1 MDKLRM
7 QTANKADENFKK
19 LAEMFPNAVT
29 ETINENGEVVRAIDK
44 DVLMQEIS
52 CKVVDGNEERYQF
65 TWPDK
70 KKSVLLANAP
80 INRTLRPVCEDETV
94 PTGADSEGKPY
105 CSTGS
110 VDFDTTENLYIE
122 GDNLEVLKLLQET
135 YLGKIKMIYIDPPYN
150 TGNDF
155 VYNDEFGIR
164 SEEWNGISGNYDA
177 DGNQIVG
184 TLEKN
189 TEANGRFHTDWLNM
203 IYPRLKL
210 AKDLLADDGVIFIS
224 IDDNEQVNLSKVC
237 DEIFGPNNRIGPI
250 IQNKQNAKNDTVN
263 IQKNHEFIL
272 IYRKSTIIDG
282 AKVKA
287 TLSRRVVTYRD
298 VLEENGQFY
307 YLNDP
312 ITTRGEGGT
321 LNARP
326 NLGYTIYYN
335 PKTGDFLAKSD
346 YNIQLAKTENNED
359 IVYRT
364 DTDLIEKGYVT
375 VRPPRVRGKLGCWTW
390 ALDKFNAEKHS
401 VVITGKPGSYTARKR
416 TFVDSNCVICKE
428 GKLVYMS
435 AVEANSRSILD
446 FSTNEGTNEL
456 SSLIKGNVFNNP
468 KNLEMIK
475 YLISLVQDSNAYVL
489 DFFSGSSTTAHAVM
503 QLNAEDG
510 GHRKFI
516 MVQLSEKCDEKSEA
530 YKAGYKTICEIG
542 KERIRRAGKKIRE
555 ENADNSSLLTPNSK
569 LDTGFRVLKCD
580 TSNMKDVYYNP
591 AEYEVNMFSR
601 LEDNIKEDRTPEDL
615 LFQVMLDLGI
625 LLSSKIQVR
634 SVEVGMRN
642 YSYFDVEDGY
652 LIACFD
658 KNIDEKVITTI
669 AKQKPYYFVMRDSSM
684 ASDSVATNFD
694 QIFATYSPDSV
705 RKVL

>member
-1 MDKLRM
+1 MDKLKM
-7 QTANKADENFKK
+7 QTANKADDNFKK
-19 LAEMFPNAVT
+19 LAAMFPNAVT

-80 INRTLRPVCEDETV
+80 INKTLRPVREDETV

-155 VYNDEFGIR
+155 VYEDDFAQNTDEYLTNSGQFD
-164 SEEWNGISGNYDA
+164 EEGNRMV
-177 DGNQIVG
+177 Q
-184 TLEKN
+184 N
-189 TEANGRFHTDWLNM
+189 TESNGRFHTDWLNM
-203 IYPRLKL
+203 LYPRLRL
-210 AKDLLADDGVIFIS
+210 SKDLLTVDGVIFVS
-224 IDDNEQVNLSKVC
+224 IDNNEVVNLRKMLDEVFGSDNCMGIIANINNPKGRSDDKYIATAHEYLLVYAKDVSKVEWYGFEPTE
-237 DEIFGPNNRIGPI
+237 EITKRY
-250 IQNKQNAKNDTVN
+250 NKADLDGKRYREIDLRKTGENDLR
-263 IQKNHEFIL
+263 E
-272 IYRKSTIIDG
+272 D
-282 AKVKA
+282 
-287 TLSRRVVTYRD
+287 
-298 VLEENGQFY
+298 
-307 YLNDP
+307 
-312 ITTRGEGGT
+312 
-321 LNARP
+321 RP
-326 NLGYTIYYN
+326 NLFYFFYYSET
-335 PKTGDFLAKSD
+335 TGDFYPDRDD
-346 YNIQLAKTENNED
+346 YVKDGYIQIKPQRED
-359 IVYRT
+359 
-364 DTDLIEKGYVT
+364 G
-375 VRPPRVRGKLGCWTW
+375 
-390 ALDKFNAEKHS
+390 
-401 VVITGKPGSYTARKR
+401 
-416 TFVDSNCVICKE
+416 KE
-428 GKLVYMS
+428 GNWRWGIDTAKKQIADLVPKFMPSRKVWGIMQKDYLEGRALVKPTSSWTFKDVNSERGTEEFVELGFDKRIFPKPKPLGTIKRCLKL
-435 AVEANSRSILD
+435 ATGRDGI
-446 FSTNEGTNEL
+446 
-456 SSLIKGNVFNNP
+456 I
-468 KNLEMIK
+468 
-475 YLISLVQDSNAYVL
+475 L
-489 DFFSGSSTTAHAVM
+489 DFFSGSATTAHAVM

-516 MVQLSEKCDEKSEA
+516 MIQLPEATNEKKEA

-542 KERIRRAGKKIRE
+542 KERIRRAGAKIKE
-555 ENADNSSLLTPNSK
+555 EAGLAAQN

-615 LFQVMLDLGI
+615 LFQVMLDLGV
-625 LLSSKIQVR
+625 LLSSKIKETTIAGKKVF
-634 SVEVGMRN
+634 N
-642 YSYFDVEDGY
+642 VEDNY

-658 KNIDEKVITTI
+658 SDVSEETIKAI

-694 QIFATYSPDSV
+694 QIFATYSPDTV

>member
-1 MDKLRM
+1 MDKLKM

-19 LAEMFPNAVT
+19 LAAMFPNAVT
-29 ETINENGEVVRAIDK
+29 ETIDENGEVVRAIDK

-52 CKVVDGNEERYQF
+52 CTVVDGNEERYQF

-80 INRTLRPVCEDETV
+80 INKTLRPCREE
-94 PTGADSEGKPY
+94 
-105 CSTGS
+105 S
-110 VDFDTTENLYIE
+110 VDFDSTENLYIE

-164 SEEWNGISGNYDA
+164 NEEWNGISGNYDA

-184 TLEKN
+184 ALERN

-210 AKDLLADDGVIFIS
+210 AKDLLRDDGVIFIS
-224 IDDNEQVNLSKVC
+224 IDDNERDNLQKVAA
-237 DEIFGPNNRIGPI
+237 EIFGIDNYVATFPW
-250 IQNKQNAKNDTVN
+250 
-263 IQKNHEFIL
+263 
-272 IYRKSTIIDG
+272 RKRT
-282 AKVKA
+282 
-287 TLSRRVVTYRD
+287 
-298 VLEENGQFY
+298 
-307 YLNDP
+307 
-312 ITTRGEGGT
+312 
-321 LNARP
+321 
-326 NLGYTIYYN
+326 
-335 PKTGDFLAKSD
+335 AKSD
-346 YNIQLAKTENNED
+346 VPFGVSQDYEWILCFAKSDKFIARVNGTERQYFETPD
-359 IVYRT
+359 FPGKPWRIHDLTTQRT
-364 DTDLIEKGYVT
+364 AAE
-375 VRPPRVRGKLGCWTW
+375 RPNSNFTMVNPKNGDQYPANPLRTW
-390 ALDKFNAEKHS
+390 AVTKETFNQYYA
-401 VVITGKPGSYTARKR
+401 
-416 TFVDSNCVICKE
+416 E
-428 GKLVYMS
+428 GKIVFPGDYDFLRISKSAFRYWKDDDMKRAGDSFGMMPASTKLPDDIGMS
-435 AVEANSRSILD
+435 LD
-446 FSTNEGTNEL
+446 GTKEITKIFDGKIFSYPKTV
-456 SSLIKGNVFNNP
+456 SLIKYLVDIAT
-468 KNLEMIK
+468 KNCNGAI
-475 YLISLVQDSNAYVL
+475 IL
-489 DFFSGSSTTAHAVM
+489 DFFSGSATTAHAVM

-516 MVQLSEKCDEKSEA
+516 MVQLPEKCDEKSEA

-555 ENADNSSLLTPNSK
+555 ENTDNSSLLTPNSK

-634 SVEVGMRN
+634 SVEVGMRS

-658 KNIDEKVITTI
+658 ENIDEEVITTI

-694 QIFATYSPDSV
+694 QIFATYSPETV

>member
-19 LAEMFPNAVT
+19 LAAMFPNAVT
-29 ETINENGEVVRAIDK
+29 ETVNENGEVVRAIDK

-80 INRTLRPVCEDETV
+80 INRTLRPVREDETV

-155 VYNDEFGIR
+155 VYEDDFAQNTDEYLANSGQFD
-164 SEEWNGISGNYDA
+164 EEGNRMV
-177 DGNQIVG
+177 Q
-184 TLEKN
+184 N
-189 TEANGRFHTDWLNM
+189 TESNGRFHTDWLNM
-203 IYPRLKL
+203 LYPRLRL
-210 AKDLLADDGVIFIS
+210 SKDLLTVDGVIFVS
-224 IDDNEQVNLSKVC
+224 IDNNEVVNLRKMLDEVFGSDNCMGIIANINNPKGRSDDKYIATAHEYLLVYAKDVSKVEWYGFEPTE
-237 DEIFGPNNRIGPI
+237 EITKRY
-250 IQNKQNAKNDTVN
+250 NKADLDGKRYREIDLRKTGENDLR
-263 IQKNHEFIL
+263 E
-272 IYRKSTIIDG
+272 D
-282 AKVKA
+282 
-287 TLSRRVVTYRD
+287 
-298 VLEENGQFY
+298 
-307 YLNDP
+307 
-312 ITTRGEGGT
+312 
-321 LNARP
+321 RP
-326 NLGYTIYYN
+326 NLFYFFYYSET
-335 PKTGDFLAKSD
+335 TGDFYPDRDD
-346 YNIQLAKTENNED
+346 YVKDGYIQIKPQRED
-359 IVYRT
+359 
-364 DTDLIEKGYVT
+364 G
-375 VRPPRVRGKLGCWTW
+375 
-390 ALDKFNAEKHS
+390 
-401 VVITGKPGSYTARKR
+401 
-416 TFVDSNCVICKE
+416 KE
-428 GKLVYMS
+428 GNWRWGIDTAKKQIADLVPKFMPSRKVWGIMQKDYLEGRALVKPTSSWTFKDVNSERGTEEFVELGFDKRIFPKPKPLGTIKRCLKL
-435 AVEANSRSILD
+435 ATGRDGI
-446 FSTNEGTNEL
+446 
-456 SSLIKGNVFNNP
+456 I
-468 KNLEMIK
+468 
-475 YLISLVQDSNAYVL
+475 L
-489 DFFSGSSTTAHAVM
+489 DFFSGSATTAHAVM

-516 MVQLSEKCDEKSEA
+516 MVQLPEATNEKKEA

-542 KERIRRAGKKIRE
+542 KERIRRADKKIRE

-615 LFQVMLDLGI
+615 LFQVMLDLGV
-625 LLSSKIQVR
+625 LLSSKIEETTIAGKKVF
-634 SVEVGMRN
+634 N
-642 YSYFDVEDGY
+642 VEDNY

-658 KNIDEKVITTI
+658 SDVSEETIKAI

-694 QIFATYSPDSV
+694 QIFAAYSPDTV
-705 RKVL
+705 RKVPVSYTHLRAHET

>member
-1 MDKLRM
+1 MDRLRM

-19 LAEMFPNAVT
+19 LAAMFPNAVT

-80 INRTLRPVCEDETV
+80 INKTLRPVREDETI

-155 VYNDEFGIR
+155 VYEDDFAQSTDEYLANSGQFD
-164 SEEWNGISGNYDA
+164 EEGNRMV
-177 DGNQIVG
+177 Q
-184 TLEKN
+184 N
-189 TEANGRFHTDWLNM
+189 TESNGRFHTDWLNM
-203 IYPRLKL
+203 MYPRLKL
-210 AKDLLADDGVIFIS
+210 AKDLLSEDGVIFIS
-224 IDDNEQVNLSKVC
+224 LDDGEIDNLKKIS
-237 DEIFGPNNRIGPI
+237 DEVLGS
-250 IQNKQNAKNDTVN
+250 QNYVGTVIWERAFAPKNDAKYFSTSHDFVLVYAKNIEDFEIGKLPRTQEANARYKNPDNDPRGPWAADNMTV
-263 IQKNHEFIL
+263 K
-272 IYRKSTIIDG
+272 
-282 AKVKA
+282 
-287 TLSRRVVTYRD
+287 TYSAAYD
-298 VLEENGQFY
+298 Y
-307 YLNDP
+307 P
-312 ITTRGEGGT
+312 ITTPNGT
-321 LNARP
+321 VV
-326 NLGYTIYYN
+326 N
-335 PKTGDFLAKSD
+335 PTNGRCWFTSKERMQK
-346 YNIQLAKTENNED
+346 
-359 IVYRT
+359 
-364 DTDLIEKGYVT
+364 LIEDGRVYFGADGGNTPRLKRYLADVQQGMTPTTIWKCDDVGHNQEGRQELKKLFDDKGYFDSPKPQRLMHRILKVAN
-375 VRPPRVRGKLGCWTW
+375 L
-390 ALDKFNAEKHS
+390 LD
-401 VVITGKPGSYTARKR
+401 
-416 TFVDSNCVICKE
+416 
-428 GKLVYMS
+428 
-435 AVEANSRSILD
+435 NSI
-446 FSTNEGTNEL
+446 
-456 SSLIKGNVFNNP
+456 
-468 KNLEMIK
+468 
-475 YLISLVQDSNAYVL
+475 VL
-489 DFFSGSSTTAHAVM
+489 DFFSGSASTAHAVM

-516 MVQLSEKCDEKSEA
+516 MVQLPEKCDEKSEA
-530 YKAGYKTICEIG
+530 YKAGYKNICEIG
-542 KERIRRAGKKIRE
+542 KERIRRAGAKIKE
-555 ENADNSSLLTPNSK
+555 EAGLAAQN

-615 LFQVMLDLGI
+615 LFQVMLDLGV
-625 LLSSKIQVR
+625 LLSSKIEETTIAGKKVF
-634 SVEVGMRN
+634 N
-642 YSYFDVEDGY
+642 VEDNY

-658 KNIDEKVITTI
+658 SDVSEETIKAI

-694 QIFATYSPDSV
+694 QIFATYSPDTV

>member
-1 MDKLRM
+1 MEKLKM
-7 QTANKADENFKK
+7 QTANKADENFRK
-19 LAEMFPNAVT
+19 LAAMFPDAVT

-65 TWPDK
+65 TWLDK

-80 INRTLRPVCEDETV
+80 INKTLRPVREDETV

-184 TLEKN
+184 ALERN

-203 IYPRLKL
+203 VYPRLKL
-210 AKDLLADDGVIFIS
+210 AKDLLRDDGVIFIS
-224 IDDNEQVNLSKVC
+224 IDDNEVENLKKVC
-237 DEIFGPNNRIGPI
+237 GEVFGEGNFVAIINWKGRGGRQDSKYYAAVHEYILCYAKQREYFVAGEEIKSGDVYPKYDKEKGRYYKTQLLRKWGSNSRREDRPNLFYPITAPDGTEVYPVVAVRDSQRHGASTMEKNIKNGLVEFVKQDDGTWIPYEKIFAPLEGEEKTKKYTTWIDETN
-250 IQNKQNAKNDTVN
+250 
-263 IQKNHEFIL
+263 
-272 IYRKSTIIDG
+272 DG
-282 AKVKA
+282 AKGIKDLFGSTVFDYPK
-287 TLSRRVVTYRD
+287 S
-298 VLEENGQFY
+298 
-307 YLNDP
+307 
-312 ITTRGEGGT
+312 
-321 LNARP
+321 P
-326 NLGYTIYYN
+326 NLLVRFLKMAGIES
-335 PKTGDFLAKSD
+335 GD
-346 YNIQLAKTENNED
+346 I
-359 IVYRT
+359 I
-364 DTDLIEKGYVT
+364 
-375 VRPPRVRGKLGCWTW
+375 
-390 ALDKFNAEKHS
+390 
-401 VVITGKPGSYTARKR
+401 
-416 TFVDSNCVICKE
+416 
-428 GKLVYMS
+428 
-435 AVEANSRSILD
+435 
-446 FSTNEGTNEL
+446 
-456 SSLIKGNVFNNP
+456 
-468 KNLEMIK
+468 
-475 YLISLVQDSNAYVL
+475 L
-489 DFFSGSSTTAHAVM
+489 DFFSGSATTAHAVM

-516 MVQLSEKCDEKSEA
+516 MVQLPEKCDEKSEA

-542 KERIRRAGKKIRE
+542 KERIRCAGAKIKE
-555 ENADNSSLLTPNSK
+555 EAGLAAQN

-615 LFQVMLDLGI
+615 LFQVMLDLGV
-625 LLSSKIQVR
+625 LLSSKIEETTIADKKVF
-634 SVEVGMRN
+634 N
-642 YSYFDVEDGY
+642 VEDNY

-658 KNIDEKVITTI
+658 SDVSEETIKAI

-694 QIFATYSPDSV
+694 QIFATYSPDTV